1 MLAKGVWLKTSAL
14 LVFFPWLVTTLIG
27 PGLLELLQ
35 LIYPKLSTGFD
46 MLVFYKNLSL
56 VEFWVRFLAL
66 FRISL
71 VDGVE

>member
-35 LIYPKLSTGFD
+35 LIYPRLSTGFD
-46 MLVFYKNLSL
+46 MLVFYTNLSL

>member
-1 MLAKGVWLKTSAL
+1 MLAKGAWLKTSAL

-35 LIYPKLSTGFD
+35 LIYPRLSTGFD
-46 MLVFYKNLSL
+46 MLVFYINLSL